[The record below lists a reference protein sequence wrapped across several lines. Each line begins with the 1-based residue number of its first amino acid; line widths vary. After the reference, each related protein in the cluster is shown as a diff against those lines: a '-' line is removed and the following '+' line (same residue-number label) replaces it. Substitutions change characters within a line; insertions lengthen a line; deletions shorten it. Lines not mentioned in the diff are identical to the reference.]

1 MSAFPPRRSIPSVP
15 LTQEVALKYLQT
27 YLEATKSSPH
37 LLPNARIEASGPTAG
52 TSNSSVTMHN
62 LQRVEAGLRGEWLAP
77 NLDLGENN
85 VKVAKGMDDGTNTG
99 DGEGDHMQ
107 VDGWQDLDEYQREQS
122 IEEGEVGPSQTGI
135 AQEGDEV
142 ILNQIVEEEL
152 PKPKNV
158 RRTRENGGATE
169 EQPKKAKDKE
179 ARKKE
184 KKVRHKEE
192 QRRKEEERRKH
203 SKGQ

>member
-1 MSAFPPRRSIPSVP
+1 
-15 LTQEVALKYLQT
+15 
-27 YLEATKSSPH
+27 
-37 LLPNARIEASGPTAG
+37 
-52 TSNSSVTMHN
+52 MHN

-77 NLDLGENN
+77 SLDLGENN

-122 IEEGEVGPSQTGI
+122 IEEGEVGPRQTGI

-142 ILNQIVEEEL
+142 ILNQILEEEL
-152 PKPKNV
+152 PRPKNV
-158 RRTRENGGATE
+158 KRARENGGATE
-169 EQPKKAKDKE
+169 ERPKKAKNKE

-184 KKVRHKEE
+184 KKARHKEE

-203 SKGQ
+203 SEKQ